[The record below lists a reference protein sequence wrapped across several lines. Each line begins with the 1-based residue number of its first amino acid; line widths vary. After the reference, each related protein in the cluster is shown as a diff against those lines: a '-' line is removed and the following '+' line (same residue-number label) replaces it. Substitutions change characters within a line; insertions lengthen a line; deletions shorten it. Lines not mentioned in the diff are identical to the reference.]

1 MQHRETHEASSSAG
15 KTTCTR
21 LAKYAILRVANVMI
35 VITDT
40 RKAPKLHLG
49 GFSVPLLQVGLI
61 PRLIAIASLIEP
73 FADAIGNY
81 TSHDGEDKHNHAHRS
96 ASFPCR
102 SGDGNEQ
109 SIA

>member
-40 RKAPKLHLG
+40 RKPPKLHLG
-49 GFSVPLLQVGLI
+49 GLSVPLLQVGLI
-61 PRLIAIASLIEP
+61 PRLIAVGLPLIEP
-73 FADAIGNY
+73 FANVIGNY
-81 TSHDGEDKHNHAHRS
+81 ASQDGE
-96 ASFPCR
+96 
-102 SGDGNEQ
+102 NECDD
-109 SIA
+109 

>member
-40 RKAPKLHLG
+40 RKPPSCTLG
-49 GFSVPLLQVGLI
+49 AFL
-61 PRLIAIASLIEP
+61 
-73 FADAIGNY
+73 
-81 TSHDGEDKHNHAHRS
+81 
-96 ASFPCR
+96 FPYCR
-102 SGDGNEQ
+102 W
-109 SIA
+109 A